1 MRGAVVA
8 SGPVLGSAPCLLD
21 NRAVSNGDNDVVGAA
36 SWHEAVSLLYR
47 NALFAQINLALIAA
61 LIAVGNVT
69 LGVPLTRAAWWVA
82 AMVCIAAGRAAL
94 VRRYQRTASGPAD
107 ADRWFRRYY
116 IGSTFAA
123 LGWAVGA
130 CVFMIGASSEAR
142 FFSAGMIAAT
152 IAGAVP
158 MLASSRLALRTY
170 VLISVLP
177 ISLIAFFDSRMP
189 ADTVLAFASL
199 LFIGVV
205 VAGANNLRR
214 MLVDSIRLSVER
226 SEMIAELEV
235 SRDQAE
241 IANRTKSQFLANM
254 SHEIRTPMNG
264 IIGLTELALMDPLD
278 PEVPDHLRMI
288 QASADSLLR
297 ILNDILDFSKIEAGK
312 VDIEHEAF
320 DLYDTLRLATQVLAA
335 PAKSKGLDLRLELA
349 PGLPQWVVGDALRL
363 KQVLTNLVGNAIKF
377 TQQGEVVVSASLVE
391 GLDDAVVV
399 GFSVKDSG
407 IGIDPQVQALV
418 FDAFAQADSSTSR
431 RFGGTGL
438 GLSISRRL
446 VELMGGTLGV
456 ESHPGQGAH
465 FFFTL
470 RFERKGLATGSA
482 AGAEAKA
489 QALPDAPATCAPERT
504 AAILVVE
511 DNPIN
516 QKLAVALL
524 ARRAC
529 TVTVADNGLQ
539 GLDLVTRG
547 HFDLVLMD
555 LQMPVMD
562 GLEATRRIRA
572 YEREHG
578 LRRIPI
584 MAMTANVREEDR
596 QICFAAGMDDFLAKP
611 LNIDLLYQRVDSAL
625 QAGSVISA

>member
-1 MRGAVVA
+1 MALCYAREPFFLGDYFVS
-8 SGPVLGSAPCLLD
+8 SGVD
-21 NRAVSNGDNDVVGAA
+21 DVVGAA

-47 NALFAQINLALIAA
+47 NALFAQLNLALIAA
-61 LIAVGNVT
+61 LIAFGNVS
-69 LGVPLTRAAWWVA
+69 LGVSPTRAALWVA
-82 AMVCIAAGRAAL
+82 VMVCISVGRAVL
-94 VRRYQRTASGPAD
+94 VRFYQRSASRPAD
-107 ADRWFRRYY
+107 ADRWFRRYF
-116 IGSTFAA
+116 IGSTLAA
-123 LGWAVGA
+123 LGWAAGD
-130 CVFMIGASSEAR
+130 CVFMIGVSSEAR
-142 FFSAGMIAAT
+142 FFTAGMIAAT

-170 VLISVLP
+170 VLVSVLP
-177 ISLIAFFDSRMP
+177 IALIAFVDYRIP
-189 ADTVLAFASL
+189 ADMVLVIASL
-199 LFIGVV
+199 LFVGVV
-205 VAGANNLRR
+205 IAGANNLRR

-226 SEMIAELEV
+226 REMIAELEI

-288 QASADSLLR
+288 QASADSLLH
-297 ILNDILDFSKIEAGK
+297 ILNDILDFSKIEANK
-312 VDIEHEAF
+312 VDVERAAF
-320 DLYDTLRLATQVLAA
+320 DLHDSLRLATQVLLA
-335 PAKSKGLDLRLELA
+335 PAQSKGLGLRLELA
-349 PGLPQWVVGDALRL
+349 TGLPQWVNGDALRL
-363 KQVLTNLVGNAIKF
+363 RQVLTNLIANAIKF
-377 TQQGEVVVSASLVE
+377 TQSGEVVVSAALVE
-391 GLDDAVVV
+391 SLNDELMVE
-399 GFSVKDSG
+399 FSVKDTG
-407 IGIDPQVQALV
+407 IGIDAKALTLV
-418 FDAFAQADSSTSR
+418 FDAFSQADSSTSR

-470 RFERKGLATGSA
+470 RFTRTESATSME
-482 AGAEAKA
+482 AGGE
-489 QALPDAPATCAPERT
+489 ALPDTSVPPAFKRIP
-504 AAILVVE
+504 AILVVE

-524 ARRAC
+524 ARRGY

-539 GLDLVTRG
+539 GLDRVIG
-547 HFDLVLMD
+547 GGFDLVLMD

-562 GLEATRRIRA
+562 GLEATRKIRA

-578 LRRIPI
+578 LGRIPI
-584 MAMTANVREEDR
+584 MAMTASVREEDR
-596 QICFAAGMDDFLAKP
+596 QICLAAGMDDFLAKP
-611 LNIDLLYQRVDSAL
+611 LDIGLLYERVDAAL
-625 QAGSVISA
+625 QAVAAHRG

>member
-1 MRGAVVA
+1 MSIGAK
-8 SGPVLGSAPCLLD
+8 
-21 NRAVSNGDNDVVGAA
+21 DVVGAA

-47 NALFAQINLALIAA
+47 NALFAQFSVALIAA
-61 LIAVGNVT
+61 LIA
-69 LGVPLTRAAWWVA
+69 LGSVSLGASPTRAAWWVA
-82 AMVCIAAGRAAL
+82 AMSCISAGRVVL
-94 VRRYQRTASGPAD
+94 VRSYLRAGSGPAE
-107 ADRWFRRYY
+107 ATLWFRRYY
-116 IGSTFAA
+116 FGSILAA
-123 LGWAVGA
+123 LGWAAGA
-130 CVFMIGASSEAR
+130 CVFMIGVSSEAR
-142 FFSAGMIAAT
+142 FFTAGMIAAT

-170 VLISVLP
+170 VLVSVLP
-177 ISLIAFFDSRMP
+177 ISLIAFFDYREP
-189 ADTVLAFASL
+189 ADMVLGLASL
-199 LFIGVV
+199 LFISVV
-205 VAGANNLRR
+205 IVGANNLRN
-214 MLVDSIRLSVER
+214 MLADSIRLSVER
-226 SEMIAELEV
+226 REMIAELQA

-297 ILNDILDFSKIEAGK
+297 ILNDILDFSKIEADK
-312 VDIEHEAF
+312 VDIERAPF
-320 DLYDTLRLATQVLAA
+320 DLHDTLRLATQVLAA
-335 PAKSKGLDLRLELA
+335 PAKSKGLELRLELA
-349 PGLPQWVVGDALRL
+349 PDLPQIVIGDALRL
-363 KQVLTNLVGNAIKF
+363 KQVLTNLTGNAIKF
-377 TQQGEVVVSASLVE
+377 TQHGEVTVSASVVDTME
-391 GLDDAVVV
+391 DALVV
-399 GFSVKDSG
+399 GFSVRDTG

-446 VELMGGTLGV
+446 VELMSGTLGV

-470 RFERKGLATGSA
+470 PFALKELA
-482 AGAEAKA
+482 AGPDVGFDAGARDSA
-489 QALPDAPATCAPERT
+489 DAPGPQAPQRSL
-504 AAILVVE
+504 AILVVE
-511 DNPIN
+511 DHAIN

-524 ARRAC
+524 ARRGY

-539 GLDLVTRG
+539 GLDRMSCG
-547 HFDLVLMD
+547 GFDLVLMD

-562 GLEATRRIRA
+562 GLEATRRMRA
-572 YEREHG
+572 YEHEHG
-578 LRRIPI
+578 LRRTPI
-584 MAMTANVREEDR
+584 VAMTASVREEDR

-611 LNIDLLYQRVDSAL
+611 LNITQLYERVDSILHA
-625 QAGSVISA
+625 APTDRA

>member
-1 MRGAVVA
+1 MSIGAK
-8 SGPVLGSAPCLLD
+8 
-21 NRAVSNGDNDVVGAA
+21 DVVGAV
-36 SWHEAVSLLYR
+36 SWYEAVSLLYR

-61 LIAVGNVT
+61 LIAVGNVF
-69 LGVPLTRAAWWVA
+69 LGVPLARAAWWVA
-82 AMVCIAAGRAAL
+82 AMVCIAIGRAAL
-94 VRRYQRTASGPAD
+94 VRLYQRSASGPAE
-107 ADRWFRRYY
+107 ANLWFRRYY
-116 IGSTFAA
+116 IGSTLAA
-123 LGWAVGA
+123 LGWAAGA
-130 CVFMIGASSEAR
+130 GVFMIGVSSEAR
-142 FFSAGMIAAT
+142 FFTAGMIGAT

-170 VLISVLP
+170 VLVSVLP
-177 ISLIAFFDSRMP
+177 ISLIAFFDYREP
-189 ADTVLAFASL
+189 ADMVLAVAAL

-205 VAGANNLRR
+205 IGGANNLRT

-226 SEMIAELEV
+226 REMIGELQA

-297 ILNDILDFSKIEAGK
+297 ILNDILDFSKIEADK
-312 VDIEHEAF
+312 VDIERAPF
-320 DLYDTLRLATQVLAA
+320 DLHDTLRLATQVLAA
-335 PAKSKGLDLRLELA
+335 PAKSKGLELRLELA
-349 PGLPQWVVGDALRL
+349 PDLPQIVIGDALRL
-363 KQVLTNLVGNAIKF
+363 KQVLTNLTGNAIKF
-377 TQQGEVVVSASLVE
+377 TQHGEVTVSASVVDTME
-391 GLDDAVVV
+391 DALVV
-399 GFSVKDSG
+399 GFSVRDTG

-446 VELMGGTLGV
+446 VELMSGTLGV

-470 RFERKGLATGSA
+470 PFALKELA
-482 AGAEAKA
+482 AGPDVGFDAGARDSA
-489 QALPDAPATCAPERT
+489 DAPGPQAPQRSL
-504 AAILVVE
+504 AILVVE
-511 DNPIN
+511 DHAIN

-524 ARRAC
+524 ARRGY

-539 GLDLVTRG
+539 GLDRMSCG
-547 HFDLVLMD
+547 GFDLVLMD

-562 GLEATRRIRA
+562 GLEATRRMRA
-572 YEREHG
+572 YEHEHG
-578 LRRIPI
+578 LRRTPI
-584 MAMTANVREEDR
+584 VAMTASVREEDR

-611 LNIDLLYQRVDSAL
+611 LNITQLYERVDSILHA
-625 QAGSVISA
+625 APTDRA

>member
-1 MRGAVVA
+1 MVGAV
-8 SGPVLGSAPCLLD
+8 
-21 NRAVSNGDNDVVGAA
+21 
-36 SWHEAVSLLYR
+36 SWYEAVSLLYR

-61 LIAVGNVT
+61 LIAVGNVF
-69 LGVPLTRAAWWVA
+69 LGVPLARAAWWVA
-82 AMVCIAAGRAAL
+82 AMVCIAIGRAAL
-94 VRRYQRTASGPAD
+94 VRLYQRTASGPAE
-107 ADRWFRRYY
+107 ANLWFRRYY
-116 IGSTFAA
+116 IGSTLAA
-123 LGWAVGA
+123 LGWAAGT
-130 CVFMIGASSEAR
+130 CVFMIGVSSEAR
-142 FFSAGMIAAT
+142 FFTAGMIGAT

-170 VLISVLP
+170 VLVSVLP
-177 ISLIAFFDSRMP
+177 ISLIAFFDYREP
-189 ADTVLAFASL
+189 ADMVLAVAAL

-205 VAGANNLRR
+205 IGGANNLRT
-214 MLVDSIRLSVER
+214 MLVNSIRLSVER
-226 SEMIAELEV
+226 REMIGELQA

-297 ILNDILDFSKIEAGK
+297 ILNDILDFSKIEADK
-312 VDIEHEAF
+312 VDIERAPF
-320 DLYDTLRLATQVLAA
+320 DLHDTLRLATQVLAA
-335 PAKSKGLDLRLELA
+335 PAKSKGLELRLELA
-349 PGLPQWVVGDALRL
+349 PDLPQIVIGDALRL
-363 KQVLTNLVGNAIKF
+363 KQVLTNLTGNAIKF
-377 TQQGEVVVSASLVE
+377 TQHGEVTVSASVVDTME
-391 GLDDAVVV
+391 DALVV
-399 GFSVKDSG
+399 GFSVRDTG

-446 VELMGGTLGV
+446 VELMSGTLGV

-470 RFERKGLATGSA
+470 PFALKELA
-482 AGAEAKA
+482 AGPDVGFDAGARDSA
-489 QALPDAPATCAPERT
+489 DAPGPQAPQRSL
-504 AAILVVE
+504 AILVVE
-511 DNPIN
+511 DHAIN

-524 ARRAC
+524 ARRGY

-539 GLDLVTRG
+539 GLDRMSCG
-547 HFDLVLMD
+547 GFDLVLMD

-562 GLEATRRIRA
+562 GLEATRRMRA
-572 YEREHG
+572 YEHEHG
-578 LRRIPI
+578 LRRTPI
-584 MAMTANVREEDR
+584 VAMTASVREEDR

-611 LNIDLLYQRVDSAL
+611 LNITQLYERVDSILHA
-625 QAGSVISA
+625 APTDRA

>member
-1 MRGAVVA
+1 MSIGAK
-8 SGPVLGSAPCLLD
+8 
-21 NRAVSNGDNDVVGAA
+21 DVVGAV
-36 SWHEAVSLLYR
+36 SWYEAVSLLYR

-61 LIAVGNVT
+61 LIAVGNVF
-69 LGVPLTRAAWWVA
+69 LGVPLARAAWWVA
-82 AMVCIAAGRAAL
+82 AMVCIAIGRAAL
-94 VRRYQRTASGPAD
+94 VRLYQRSASGPAE
-107 ADRWFRRYY
+107 ATLWFRRYY
-116 IGSTFAA
+116 IGSTLAA
-123 LGWAVGA
+123 LGWAAGA
-130 CVFMIGASSEAR
+130 GVFMIGVSSEAR
-142 FFSAGMIAAT
+142 FFTAGMIGAT

-170 VLISVLP
+170 VLVSVLP
-177 ISLIAFFDSRMP
+177 ISLIAFFDYRES
-189 ADTVLAFASL
+189 ADMVLAVAAL

-205 VAGANNLRR
+205 IGGANNLRT

-226 SEMIAELEV
+226 REMIGELQA

-297 ILNDILDFSKIEAGK
+297 ILNDILDFSKIEADK
-312 VDIEHEAF
+312 VDIEHEPF
-320 DLYDTLRLATQVLAA
+320 DLHDALRLATQVLAA
-335 PAKSKGLDLRLELA
+335 PAKSKGLELRLELA
-349 PGLPQWVVGDALRL
+349 PDLPQIVSGEALRL
-363 KQVLTNLVGNAIKF
+363 QPVLTNLTGNAIKF
-377 TQQGEVVVSASLVE
+377 TQHGEVTVSASVVDTME
-391 GLDDAVVV
+391 DALVV
-399 GFSVKDSG
+399 GFSVRDTG

-446 VELMGGTLGV
+446 VELMSGTLGV

-470 RFERKGLATGSA
+470 PFALKELA
-482 AGAEAKA
+482 AGPDVGFDAGARDSA
-489 QALPDAPATCAPERT
+489 DAPGPQAPQRSL
-504 AAILVVE
+504 AILVVE
-511 DNPIN
+511 DHAIN

-524 ARRAC
+524 ARRGY

-539 GLDLVTRG
+539 GLDRMSCG
-547 HFDLVLMD
+547 GFDLVLMD

-562 GLEATRRIRA
+562 GLEATRRMRA
-572 YEREHG
+572 YEHEHG
-578 LRRIPI
+578 LRRTPI
-584 MAMTANVREEDR
+584 VAMTASVREEDR

-611 LNIDLLYQRVDSAL
+611 LNITQLYERVDSILHA
-625 QAGSVISA
+625 APTDRA

>member
-1 MRGAVVA
+1 MSIGAK
-8 SGPVLGSAPCLLD
+8 
-21 NRAVSNGDNDVVGAA
+21 DVVGAV
-36 SWHEAVSLLYR
+36 SWYEAVSLLYR

-61 LIAVGNVT
+61 LIAVGNVF
-69 LGVPLTRAAWWVA
+69 LGVPLARAAWWVA
-82 AMVCIAAGRAAL
+82 AMVCIAIGRAAL
-94 VRRYQRTASGPAD
+94 VRLYQRTASGPAE
-107 ADRWFRRYY
+107 ANLWFRRYY
-116 IGSTFAA
+116 IGSTLAA
-123 LGWAVGA
+123 LGWAAGT
-130 CVFMIGASSEAR
+130 CVFMIGVSSEAR
-142 FFSAGMIAAT
+142 FFTAGMIGAT

-170 VLISVLP
+170 VLVSVLP
-177 ISLIAFFDSRMP
+177 ISLIAFFDYREP
-189 ADTVLAFASL
+189 ADMVLAVAAL

-205 VAGANNLRR
+205 IGGANNLRT

-226 SEMIAELEV
+226 REMIGELQA

-297 ILNDILDFSKIEAGK
+297 ILNDILDFSKIEADK
-312 VDIEHEAF
+312 VDIERAPF
-320 DLYDTLRLATQVLAA
+320 DLHDTLRLATQVLAA
-335 PAKSKGLDLRLELA
+335 PAKSKGLELRLELA
-349 PGLPQWVVGDALRL
+349 PDLPQIVIGDALRL
-363 KQVLTNLVGNAIKF
+363 KQVLTNLTGNAIKF
-377 TQQGEVVVSASLVE
+377 TQHGEVTVSASVVDTME
-391 GLDDAVVV
+391 DALVV
-399 GFSVKDSG
+399 GFSVRDTG

-446 VELMGGTLGV
+446 VELMSGTLGV

-470 RFERKGLATGSA
+470 PFALKELA
-482 AGAEAKA
+482 AGPDVGFDAGARDSA
-489 QALPDAPATCAPERT
+489 DAPGPQAPQRSL
-504 AAILVVE
+504 AILVVE
-511 DNPIN
+511 DHAIN

-524 ARRAC
+524 ARRGY

-539 GLDLVTRG
+539 GLDRMSCG
-547 HFDLVLMD
+547 GFDLVLMD

-562 GLEATRRIRA
+562 GLEATRRMRA
-572 YEREHG
+572 YEHEHG
-578 LRRIPI
+578 LRRTPI
-584 MAMTANVREEDR
+584 VAMTASVREEDR

-611 LNIDLLYQRVDSAL
+611 LNITQLYERVDSILHA
-625 QAGSVISA
+625 APTDRA